1 MTCEETDQDLCQRI
15 CPGIRVP
22 RKCKFQGC
30 PPPEIPESSEV
41 FGERTNYSKKA
52 NLLLKEMFLI
62 KGNAEEET
70 LVSMHPAI
78 LKHTPAFSLGII
90 SMMASA
96 NTIRHLYE
104 SCQTRVITVETWS
117 ASLTSKLKDLGDINK
132 FLNFIGIND
141 FSEQGT
147 YLEKTRPRE
156 EKEYMN
162 FPVGL

>member
-1 MTCEETDQDLCQRI
+1 MVETGQLSACPGATHKLQDRGNRIISRIIPVDVIKTLMKGTIARDEKSEKEPGDCMTCEETDQDLCQRI

-41 FGERTNYSKKA
+41 FGERANYSKKA

-62 KGNAEEET
+62 KGNADEET

-96 NTIRHLYE
+96 NTMRHLYE
-104 SCQTRVITVETWS
+104 SCQTV
-117 ASLTSKLKDLGDINK
+117 
-132 FLNFIGIND
+132 
-141 FSEQGT
+141 
-147 YLEKTRPRE
+147 RP
-156 EKEYMN
+156 
-162 FPVGL
+162 

>member
-1 MTCEETDQDLCQRI
+1 
-15 CPGIRVP
+15 
-22 RKCKFQGC
+22 
-30 PPPEIPESSEV
+30 
-41 FGERTNYSKKA
+41 
-52 NLLLKEMFLI
+52 MFLI
-62 KGNAEEET
+62 KGNADEET

-96 NTIRHLYE
+96 NTMRHLYE

-147 YLEKTRPRE
+147 LFRRNKTTGKKR
-156 EKEYMN
+156 
-162 FPVGL
+162 V